1 MLGKL
6 VFEGQP
12 LRDLLL
18 NAIRYGEQPE
28 VRARLDTAVDQ
39 AFDRSTLQDLLEE
52 RQLVHDAM
60 DASGVQRVR
69 AEMERADA
77 RRLQPHYIESF
88 FREAFGRLGGAA
100 RQREPRRYEVTHV
113 PAPIR
118 SRDRAAG
125 IGEPVL
131 PRYERIVFEK
141 PLVSPP
147 GPPLAAFVC
156 PGHPLLDAVIDL
168 TLERHRDLLTRGAV
182 LVDERDDGMAP
193 RVLFSIEHAL
203 QDGSVTR
210 TGDRRVMR
218 RMLAA
223 ELPTGAVERRDID
236 NASEPARRT
245 MPATLPDPPPR
256 LPVQGVS
263 LHGGYS
269 GTAVPPDGVR
279 LAVRLATTR
288 PMGPRRLEFDHE
300 PAERL
305 TADLPPARRGLPQPR
320 APRPKILRSASTP

>member
-1 MLGKL
+1 MSK
-6 VFEGQP
+6 QP
-12 LRDLLL
+12 RNL
-18 NAIRYGEQPE
+18 NA
-28 VRARLDTAVDQ
+28 V
-39 AFDRSTLQDLLEE
+39 
-52 RQLVHDAM
+52 
-60 DASGVQRVR
+60 
-69 AEMERADA
+69 
-77 RRLQPHYIESF
+77 
-88 FREAFGRLGGAA
+88 FGRF
-100 RQREPRRYEVTHV
+100 R
-113 PAPIR
+113 
-118 SRDRAAG
+118 
-125 IGEPVL
+125 
-131 PRYERIVFEK
+131 
-141 PLVSPP
+141 
-147 GPPLAAFVC
+147 
-156 PGHPLLDAVIDL
+156 
-168 TLERHRDLLTRGAV
+168 
-182 LVDERDDGMAP
+182 
-193 RVLFSIEHAL
+193 
-203 QDGSVTR
+203 
-210 TGDRRVMR
+210 R

-279 LAVRLATTR
+279 RAVRLATTR